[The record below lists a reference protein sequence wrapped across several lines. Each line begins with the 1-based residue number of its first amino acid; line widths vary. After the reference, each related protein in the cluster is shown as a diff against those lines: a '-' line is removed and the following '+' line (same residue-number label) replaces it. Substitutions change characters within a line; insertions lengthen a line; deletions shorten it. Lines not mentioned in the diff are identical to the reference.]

1 MKSIM
6 PGVKLKL
13 KGEIKQPDDL
23 AARYITLVEVLR
35 WIEKRGEF
43 TASATLARDA
53 LLSVGE
59 KV

>member
-1 MKSIM
+1 MRSIM

-23 AARYITLVEVLR
+23 AERYITLIGALR
-35 WIEKRGEF
+35 VIEQRGEF
-43 TASATLARDA
+43 TASANIARHA
-53 LLSVGE
+53 LFSVGE